1 MTMYPIM
8 GNSKSDVNDRNTC
21 SSWLIYY
28 VGSKNEDEFVSTAV
42 KLGYPI
48 LTKKMDNTTAATM
61 WQTSNISKKSQI
73 IVFRY
78 LSNFFGS
85 RLVVLEY
92 CIDELGQNY
101 VPSQCAFF
109 ISDRKKI
116 HFWTTPISK
125 KLTTS
130 LESLYSQ

>member
-92 CIDELGQNY
+92 CIDELGQNR
-101 VPSQCAFF
+101 VPSKYNFF
-109 ISDRKKI
+109 ISDRKKYSWI
-116 HFWTTPISK
+116 NLFP
-125 KLTTS
+125 TS
-130 LESLYSQ
+130 